1 MLQVFE
7 RLRPDSGLHIDDQL
21 VLDHLQRE
29 KGRFKAYASSGEEV
43 RVFLERGQT
52 LAIGEVLRSEC
63 GKHLAVLGAVEEV
76 TTARCEDWGLFS
88 KACYHLGN
96 RHVKM
101 QIGDRWL
108 RITPDHVLEDMLQ
121 QLGLSTSREQAVFV
135 PEPGAYLQRGG
146 HHHHHGDHSHDHG
159 DSHSHSHSHDHH
171 HH

>member
-7 RLRPDSGLHIDDQL
+7 RLGVQQEAQVDDQL

-29 KGRFKAYASSGEEV
+29 KGRFKAMANSGVEV

-52 LAIGEVLRSEC
+52 LHIGEILRSEC
-63 GKHLAVLGAVEEV
+63 GKQLSVAGAVEPV
-76 TTARCEDWGLFS
+76 ITARTEDWGLFS

-96 RHVKM
+96 RHVKL

-121 QLGLSTSREQAVFV
+121 QLGLSTEHEQAVFV
-135 PEPGAYLQRGG
+135 PEPGAYLQRG
-146 HHHHHGDHSHDHG
+146 H
-159 DSHSHSHSHDHH
+159 HDHH